1 MKFTA
6 LFLTFG
12 ASLAFPETRTMTLRE
27 ALDLALTQNPDILL
41 ARLDQEKARYQV
53 TIAHDPFVPKLFAG
67 SGAAYT
73 YGYPNS
79 IDGNAPSIVQV
90 KTVMSL
96 YNRPQNYVQAQAN
109 ESARAAGIEVGRLQD
124 EALYRV
130 TSLFLDA
137 EQVARS
143 LAAAQRQV
151 ENFSRIREFVETRVS
166 EGRELPIEKSR
177 AIVSVAKARQRVESL
192 SLDLTNAEMTLAL
205 VLGMNPDDRVR
216 PAMAERA
223 PLQQPTSEELAIE
236 EALANSRELKRLES
250 QMQLK
255 TLEVKQYQAMRQ
267 PKVDLVAQ
275 YSLFSKYAFQSYFQK
290 FQRNNAQIGASI
302 EVPLLTGRSPRAYV
316 SQAETDLA
324 KLKNET
330 NRTRARITKDMRQ
343 ALQEVKRADSARE
356 LARAE
361 LDLAR
366 EQVSVNMAQ
375 MDEGRLPVAKV
386 EEARAQEN
394 EKWLAYYEA
403 QHGAERAR
411 LDVLHV
417 SGTLQVALR

>member
-6 LFLTFG
+6 LFLTLS
-12 ASLAFPETRTMTLRE
+12 ALATAETRNMTLRE
-27 ALDLALTQNPDILL
+27 ALDLALSQNPDILL
-41 ARLDQEKARYQV
+41 ARLDQEKMRYQV
-53 TIAHDPFVPKLFAG
+53 TISRDPFVPKLFAG

-96 YNRPQNYVQAQAN
+96 YNRPQNFLIAQAN
-109 ESARAAGIEVGRLQD
+109 ESARAAGIEVSRLQE

-130 TSLFLDA
+130 TALFLDD

-143 LAAAQRQV
+143 LGAAQRQI
-151 ENFSRIREFVETRVS
+151 ENLTRIRDLTETRVS
-166 EGRELPIEKSR
+166 ESRDLPIERSR
-177 AIVSVAKARQRVESL
+177 AVVNVARVRQRVESL
-192 SLDLTNAEMTLAL
+192 SLDLTNAEMTLGL
-205 VLGMNPDDRVR
+205 VLGLNPDDRVR
-216 PAMAERA
+216 PAMTERA
-223 PLQQPTSEELAIE
+223 PLQQPASEDLAIE

-267 PKVDLVAQ
+267 PKVELVAQ
-275 YSLFSKYAFQSYFQK
+275 YSLFSKYAFQNYFQK
-290 FQRNNAQIGASI
+290 FQRNNAQLGASI
-302 EVPLLTGRSPRAYV
+302 EIPLLTGRGPRAYV
-316 SQAETDLA
+316 SQAETELA

-343 ALQEVKRADSARE
+343 AFQEVKRADSARE

-366 EQVSVNMAQ
+366 EQVALNMTL
-375 MDEGRLPVAKV
+375 MDEGRLSLGKV
-386 EEARAQEN
+386 EEARSSEN
-394 EKWLAYYEA
+394 EKWLSYYEA
-403 QHGAERAR
+403 QHASDRAR

-417 SGTLQVALR
+417 SGTLQVALK